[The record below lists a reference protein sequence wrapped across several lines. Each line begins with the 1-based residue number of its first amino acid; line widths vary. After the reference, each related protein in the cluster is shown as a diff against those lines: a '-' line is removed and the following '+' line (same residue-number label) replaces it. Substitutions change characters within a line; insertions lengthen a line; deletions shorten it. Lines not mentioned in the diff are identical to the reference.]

1 MGDVKRSA
9 RSLSRQRAGK
19 NCRRELKWNKG
30 RCDLAVKLAC
40 GDGGFVFL
48 LGLSIL
54 FSC

>member
-19 NCRRELKWNKG
+19 NWRELKWNKD